1 MSKKLKLYEYQDE
14 SGTVLTAF
22 PAIAEP
28 HMDHCVVHVYDDPEL
43 TDIPEW
49 SRDVAAGLGIDV
61 FTAGPVAVLL
71 WLIENRPGAVV
82 SQLVRMHEDAIT
94 SVNDKNKEKV

>member
-28 HMDHCVVHVYDDPEL
+28 HMGHCVVHVYDDPEMP
-43 TDIPEW
+43 DIPEW
-49 SRDVAAGLGIDV
+49 SRDVAAGLGVDV
-61 FTAGPVAVLL
+61 FTAGPVAVAL
-71 WLIENRPGAVV
+71 WLIENRPGAVDN
-82 SQLVRMHEDAIT
+82 QLVRMHEDNT
-94 SVNDKNKEKV
+94 TPVKEEKE